1 MKPYMK
7 SLDLAKVVFFL
18 DAWNER
24 KMASWHFVF
33 QIWLDSIYIYIHNK
47 LFQSDYKLMLQ
58 EKWLSNFVEDGSLAY
73 YVHCCLVPQPNL
85 SLHVNR
91 SFSSV

>member
-1 MKPYMK
+1 
-7 SLDLAKVVFFL
+7 
-18 DAWNER
+18 
-24 KMASWHFVF
+24 
-33 QIWLDSIYIYIHNK
+33 
-47 LFQSDYKLMLQ
+47 MLQ

-73 YVHCCLVPQPNL
+73 YVHYCLVPQPNL